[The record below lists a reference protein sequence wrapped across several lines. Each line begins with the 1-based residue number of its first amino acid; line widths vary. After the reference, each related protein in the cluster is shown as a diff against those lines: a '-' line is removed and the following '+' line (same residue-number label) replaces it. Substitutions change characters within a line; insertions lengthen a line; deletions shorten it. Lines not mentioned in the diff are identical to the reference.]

1 MAAESYGYMGPVKA
15 ALDSAVAFLAKSF
28 AAGAQVRFN
37 AVMAGLLKTS
47 ASAGIPGYLDSYL
60 YAEQATLRKRA
71 LATQEVADTTL
82 FLLSPRSSGI
92 NARGVVVDA
101 GMGVNYFDRD
111 LVRRATRVEEPS

>member
-1 MAAESYGYMGPVKA
+1 MAPVKA
-15 ALDSAVAFLAKSF
+15 ALDSTVVFLAKSF
-28 AAGAQVRFN
+28 SAFSEVRFN
-37 AVMAGLLKTS
+37 SVNAGLLKTS